1 MERLQT
7 IWQQVLARTDYE
19 KCARSRA
26 ARFSLSPA
34 TDLCNKLDVA
44 NPSAK
49 VIHIAGSKGK
59 GSMAHFCE
67 RGARAAGLTT
77 GLFTSPHL
85 SDWRERIRIN
95 GELIGVEEASSALE
109 QVLSAS
115 SGEET
120 FFDLITATAC
130 VAFSAAECDLWV
142 LETGLGGRFD
152 STNAISS
159 DAAVVTSLELEHTD
173 VLGDTIEQ
181 IASEKAGI
189 YKAGARCWT
198 GVAADHSGRAVL
210 ASAVA
215 GIDTE
220 LRTISDI
227 SAAPGAA
234 NFPGLFP
241 YRQSHMRAN
250 FKLAAAVLDD
260 LGIDTQAMVGN
271 APIPTNSI
279 SWQLPGRFEPR
290 HLPDGRTVI
299 FDIAHSED
307 SLRSVLTAY
316 REQWSH
322 QCRGILLALRDDKDA
337 VSLAAALAVDLPAP
351 TSAPGEQSSPAEV
364 WFTMPAGNH
373 PRSADPVGLAAA
385 FAGFSAI
392 PLAHPEFPTASDVL
406 LVTGSTYLVGAL
418 RPLTTPCPST
428 KTPKFATPTE
438 VP

>member
-7 IWQQVLARTDYE
+7 LWQQVLARTDYE
-19 KCARSRA
+19 KCARPRA

-34 TDLCNKLDVA
+34 SQLCAKLGVV
-44 NPSAK
+44 NPSAT
-49 VIHIAGSKGK
+49 VVHIAGSKGK
-59 GSMAHFCE
+59 GSIAHFCE
-67 RGARAAGLTT
+67 RGARAGGLRT

-95 GELIGVEEASSALE
+95 GALIGVEAVSSALE
-109 QVLSAS
+109 QVLASS

-130 VAFSAAECDLWV
+130 VAFTAAECDVWV

-173 VLGDTIEQ
+173 VLGETIEQ

-198 GVAADHSGRAVL
+198 GVAADHPGRAVL
-210 ASAVA
+210 ASAA
-215 GIDTE
+215 AAIDTE
-220 LRTISDI
+220 LRTIPDIDSDPA
-227 SAAPGAA
+227 STS
-234 NFPGLFP
+234 FPGGFP
-241 YRQSHMRAN
+241 YRQPHMRAN
-250 FKLAAAVLDD
+250 FKLAVAVLDD

-271 APIPTNSI
+271 SPNPANAI

-307 SLRSVLTAY
+307 SLRSVLSAY
-316 REQWSH
+316 REQWPH

-351 TSAPGEQSSPAEV
+351 TNTPGEQSRPAEI
-364 WFTMPAGNH
+364 WFTMPAGDH

-392 PLAHPEFPTASDVL
+392 PLTQPEFPTASDVL